1 MPYFY
6 NDNIN
11 LLFIHIPKTGG
22 SNFENYMSCKYNIP
36 LNEKSLSTKRLN
48 NISYQHLLYTDI
60 IKNNNIHPDFTI
72 NFHNLIII
80 TFVRNPYSKIISELF
95 FFRLIH
101 SSSTPQDVF
110 IAMKNI
116 FLVNNNIFDNH
127 NLPQYMFI
135 IDENNNVNKNLKII
149 KTETLTDDLK
159 NIGFDDF
166 AFFVN
171 HNNINKDYSK
181 YYNSDSIKLVNEY
194 YEKDF
199 IYFGYEMYKL

>member
-6 NDNIN
+6 NNNIN

-22 SNFENYMSCKYNIP
+22 SNFENYMSYKYNIP

-60 IKNNNIHPDFTI
+60 IKNNNIHPDFNI
-72 NFHNLIII
+72 NFHNINII

-95 FFRLIH
+95 FFRLIN
-101 SSSTPQDVF
+101 SSSTPEEVF
-110 IAMKNI
+110 IAMKDT
-116 FLVNNNIFDNH
+116 FLVNDNTYDNH

-135 IDENNNVNKNLKII
+135 IDKNNNVINNLKII
-149 KTETLTDDLK
+149 KTETLTDELK
-159 NIGFDDF
+159 NIGFNDF
-166 AFFVN
+166 IFFVN

>member
-22 SNFENYMSCKYNIP
+22 SNFENYISYKYNIP

-48 NISYQHLLYTDI
+48 NISYQHLLYIDI
-60 IKNNNIHPDFTI
+60 IKNNNIHLDFNI

-95 FFRLIH
+95 FYGLID
-101 SSSTPQDVF
+101 SSSTPEEVF

-116 FLVNNNIFDNH
+116 FLVNNNTFDNH

-135 IDENNNVNKNLKII
+135 IDENNNVNDDLIII
-149 KTETLTDDLK
+149 KTETLTDELK

-166 AFFVN
+166 VYFVN
-171 HNNINKDYSK
+171 NENINKDYSK
-181 YYNSDSIKLVNEY
+181 YYNSDSIKLVNQY

-199 IYFGYEMYKL
+199 MYFGYEMYKL

>member
-22 SNFENYMSCKYNIP
+22 SNFENYMSYKYNIP

-60 IKNNNIHPDFTI
+60 IRNNNIHPDFTI
-72 NFHNLIII
+72 NFHNINII

-95 FFRLIH
+95 FFRLIN
-101 SSSTPQDVF
+101 SSSTPEEVF
-110 IAMKNI
+110 IAMKDT
-116 FLVNNNIFDNH
+116 FLVNDNTYDNH
-127 NLPQYMFI
+127 NLPQYMFV
-135 IDENNNVNKNLKII
+135 IDENNNVINNIKII

-166 AFFVN
+166 YFFVN
-171 HNNINKDYSK
+171 SDNINKDYSK

-199 IYFGYEMYKL
+199 FYFRYEMIKL

>member
-6 NDNIN
+6 NENIN

-22 SNFENYMSCKYNIP
+22 SNFENYMSYKYNIP

-60 IKNNNIHPDFTI
+60 IKNNYVHPDFNI
-72 NFHNLIII
+72 NFHNLNIMA
-80 TFVRNPYSKIISELF
+80 FVRNPYSKIISELF
-95 FFRLIH
+95 FFKLID
-101 SSSTPQDVF
+101 SISTPEDVF
-110 IAMKNI
+110 IAMKDV
-116 FLVNNNIFDNH
+116 FLVNNNTFDNH

-135 IDENNNVNKNLKII
+135 INENNNINDDLIII
-149 KTETLTDDLK
+149 KTETLTDELK

-166 AFFVN
+166 VYFVN
-171 HNNINKDYSK
+171 NENINKDYSK
-181 YYNSDSIKLVNEY
+181 YYNSDSIKLVNQY

-199 IYFGYEMYKL
+199 MYFGYKMIK

>member
-1 MPYFY
+1 MPYFH
-6 NDNIN
+6 NENIN

-22 SNFENYMSCKYNIP
+22 SNFENYMSYKYNIP

-60 IKNNNIHPDFTI
+60 IKNNNIHPDFNI
-72 NFHNLIII
+72 NFHNINII

-95 FFRLIH
+95 FFRLIN
-101 SSSTPQDVF
+101 SSSTPEEVF
-110 IAMKNI
+110 IAMKDT
-116 FLVNNNIFDNH
+116 FLVNDNTYDNH

-135 IDENNNVNKNLKII
+135 IDKNNNVINNLKII
-149 KTETLTDDLK
+149 KTETLTDELK
-159 NIGFDDF
+159 NIGFNDF
-166 AFFVN
+166 IFFVN

>member
-1 MPYFY
+1 MPYFH
-6 NDNIN
+6 NENIN

-22 SNFENYMSCKYNIP
+22 SNFENYMSYKYNIT
-36 LNEKSLSTKRLN
+36 LNEKSLCIKKLN
-48 NISYQHLLYTDI
+48 YISYQHLLYIDI
-60 IKNNNIHPDFTI
+60 LKNNYRHIDFVI

-95 FFRLIH
+95 FYGLIH
-101 SSSTPQDVF
+101 SESTPQDVF

-116 FLVNNNIFDNH
+116 FLVNNNTFDNH

-135 IDENNNVNKNLKII
+135 IDENNNVNENLKII
-149 KTETLTDDLK
+149 KTETLTDELK

-171 HNNINKDYSK
+171 NDNINKDYSK
-181 YYNSDSIKLVNEY
+181 YYNSDSIKLVNQY

-199 IYFGYEMYKL
+199 IYFGYEMVEL

>member
-6 NDNIN
+6 NNNIN

-22 SNFENYMSCKYNIP
+22 SNFENYISYKYNIP

-48 NISYQHLLYTDI
+48 NISYQHLLYSDI
-60 IKNNNIHPDFTI
+60 IKNNNIHPDFNI
-72 NFHNLIII
+72 NFHNINII

-95 FFRLIH
+95 FYGLID
-101 SSSTPQDVF
+101 SSSTPEEVF
-110 IAMKNI
+110 IQMKDT
-116 FLVNNNIFDNH
+116 FMVNDNTYDNH

-135 IDENNNVNKNLKII
+135 IDENNNVINNLKII

-159 NIGFDDF
+159 NVGFDDF
-166 AFFVN
+166 HFFVN
-171 HNNINKDYSK
+171 SDNINKDYSK

-199 IYFGYEMYKL
+199 FYFGYEMIKL

>member
-22 SNFENYMSCKYNIP
+22 SNFENYMSYKYNIP

-60 IKNNNIHPDFTI
+60 IKNNNIHLDFNI

-95 FFRLIH
+95 FYGLID
-101 SSSTPQDVF
+101 SSSTTQDVF
-110 IAMKNI
+110 ITMKNI
-116 FLVNNNIFDNH
+116 FLVNNNTFDNH

-159 NIGFDDF
+159 NVGFDDF
-166 AFFVN
+166 HFFVN
-171 HNNINKDYSK
+171 SDNINKDYSK

-199 IYFGYEMYKL
+199 FYFGYEMIKL